1 MTILLTGSASFDLA
15 AMARELA
22 RCGLDSEVL
31 PVLPSAGGMPG
42 RLPRGIDRAVLVLP
56 ALEVLEIGEEVAHL
70 REALDSGI
78 SLLVC
83 CPQLT
88 PGDRRAV
95 LDCGASSLVAPRSW
109 DGHTVAE
116 RVLGELILAGDVAP
130 FRCGDL
136 WGGTALQQDLY
147 RRIETVAPLHETV
160 LILGDTGTGKER
172 VAQEIHRRSGR
183 PGELMAVNSA
193 ELTAELMAS
202 ELFGHERGAFSGA
215 DRQRMGLLVAAG
227 EGTFFLDE
235 IGDLTPSAQAKLLR
249 VLEERKVRPV
259 GGNRWEPV
267 RARLVLATRRDLET
281 APEEQFRRDLY
292 ERLRGFTL
300 RLPPLRERRADLPLL
315 VQSFLDEYNREY
327 PGARK
332 VPAGVLD
339 TLFRYTWP
347 GNVRE
352 LRLAVRQ
359 AAAYAAGPDGTISAL
374 HLLEAAQRQSP
385 QAEPDHLVR
394 FDPARESWRQVNDR
408 VRARYFRAI
417 LAETDGN
424 KEMAAERAG
433 ISRSQLYDI
442 LKNLGEG

>member
-1 MTILLTGSASFDLA
+1 MKILVTASAPFDLA
-15 AMARELA
+15 GMVQELV
-22 RCGLDSEVL
+22 RCGLDPEVL
-31 PVLPSAGGMPG
+31 PLCAGVPL
-42 RLPRGIDRAVLVLP
+42 RLPKEIDRAVLVLP
-56 ALEVLEIGEEVAHL
+56 GREVIEIGEEVSHL
-70 REALDSGI
+70 REALGPGI
-78 SLLVC
+78 QLLVC

-88 PGDRRAV
+88 PIDRRAV
-95 LDCGASSLVAPRSW
+95 HECGASALVAPRSW
-109 DGHTVAE
+109 DGKAVAE
-116 RVLGELILAGDVAP
+116 RVLGDLILAGDVTP

-136 WGGTALQQDLY
+136 WGGTAVLQDLY
-147 RRIETVAPLHETV
+147 RQIETVAPLHETV
-160 LILGDTGTGKER
+160 LILGETGTGKER

-183 PGELMAVNSA
+183 PGDLIAVNSA
-193 ELTAELMAS
+193 EFTAELLAS

-215 DRQRMGLLVAAG
+215 ERQRTGLLVAAG

-235 IGDLTPSAQAKLLR
+235 IGDLTPAAQAKLLR

-267 RARLVLATRRDLET
+267 RARLVLATRRDLE
-281 APEEQFRRDLY
+281 AASEEQFRRDLY

-315 VQSFLDEYNREY
+315 LQSFLDEYNREY

-339 TLFRYTWP
+339 SLFRYTWP

-359 AAAYAAGPDGTISAL
+359 AAAYASDGTISAL
-374 HLLEAAQRQSP
+374 HLLEAVQRQFP
-385 QAEPDHLVR
+385 QAEPEHSVR
-394 FDPARESWRQVNDR
+394 FDPAQETWRQVSDR
-408 VRARYFRAI
+408 VRARYFRAV

-424 KEMAAERAG
+424 KERAAERAG
-433 ISRSQLYDI
+433 ISRSQLYEI
-442 LKNLGEG
+442 LKNLGEA